1 MLQGDPFRCS
11 VYREEAI
18 EAMIGALN
26 CQTCDEKVQERSART
41 LLMLGGWFSYTGE
54 ASTEH
59 WLLQQAGFSYWSRDS
74 FHFKEGFLHS
84 VRLLLLFKPTH
95 NYTILVLQ
103 SEK

>member
-1 MLQGDPFRCS
+1 MLQGDPYRCS

-18 EAMIGALN
+18 EAMIGALD
-26 CQTCDEKVQERSART
+26 CQTCDVKVQERSARS

-74 FHFKEGFLHS
+74 FHFREGFLHS
-84 VRLLLLFKPTH
+84 VRFLSLLTG
-95 NYTILVLQ
+95 I
-103 SEK
+103 